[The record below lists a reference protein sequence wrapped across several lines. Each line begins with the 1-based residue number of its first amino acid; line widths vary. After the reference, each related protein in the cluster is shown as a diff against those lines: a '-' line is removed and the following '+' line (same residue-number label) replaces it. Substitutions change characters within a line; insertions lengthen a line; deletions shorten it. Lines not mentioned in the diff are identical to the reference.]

1 MIELARTL
9 GLRAL
14 RAGHFTD
21 NPASGA
27 VLRKLGFAP
36 TGRVVQRYSAARGG
50 KVATVEF
57 ARAIAA
63 PGNDAGD
70 ADPVP
75 TDLPRWPDAMR
86 EGWRQV
92 AA

>member
-1 MIELARTL
+1 
-9 GLRAL
+9 
-14 RAGHFTD
+14 
-21 NPASGA
+21 